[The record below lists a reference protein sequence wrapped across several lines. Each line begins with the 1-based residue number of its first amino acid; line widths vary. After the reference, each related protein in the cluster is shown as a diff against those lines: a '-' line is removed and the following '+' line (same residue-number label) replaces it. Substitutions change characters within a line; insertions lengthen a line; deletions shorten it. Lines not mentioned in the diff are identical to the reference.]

1 MGGLASLFIIGAII
15 LVWWL
20 MKNSGRVSSWELDRL
35 QKQTQKRVER
45 YVPEYKRRMSE
56 NSEQT
61 VVKQERPDIPEK
73 YKAYFDVHPSIKKI
87 YDRKM
92 DSIYNSDIDVPL
104 MIRICTVEAF
114 ETDYG
119 KPIEEFNKILDVYN
133 ENWNR
138 GKTLY
143 PSEYI
148 EYFKVNDRARYVW
161 TIAKVADETRDKQKY
176 PEDINKDYF
185 AEFNSAYRLNALN
198 YGKEVTN

>member
-1 MGGLASLFIIGAII
+1 MGGPASLFIIGAII

-45 YVPEYKRRMSE
+45 YVPEYKRRMAE

-114 ETDYG
+114 ETDY
-119 KPIEEFNKILDVYN
+119 E
-133 ENWNR
+133 
-138 GKTLY
+138 
-143 PSEYI
+143 S
-148 EYFKVNDRARYVW
+148 
-161 TIAKVADETRDKQKY
+161 Q
-176 PEDINKDYF
+176 
-185 AEFNSAYRLNALN
+185 
-198 YGKEVTN
+198 